1 MAVADIVTATRE
13 RLGGVGVWLAALRR
27 ETADAQRAFARRVE
41 ELGYGSLWT
50 GEGVGTNDV
59 FVDQAVWLCAT
70 SRLMTGSGIANIWG
84 RHPAATQV
92 AAASLEAAWPG
103 RTVLGIG
110 VSHAP
115 AIARTGQVYDRPL
128 ERMRQYL
135 DGMDETAATALPNR
149 ARVPRV
155 LAALR
160 PRMLELAR
168 DHADGAHTYFVPPAH
183 TRQARETLGPDR
195 LLIPEQAVYI
205 GTDPA
210 QARAVAREH
219 TTFYLRLPNYVNN
232 LKQLG
237 FTEEDL
243 ADAGSD
249 RLVDAIVAWG
259 DVDAIAAR
267 VREHRE
273 AGADHVLLQP
283 LGPDVDAAARQL
295 EELAPAV
302 LRAG

>member
-13 RLGGVGVWLAALRR
+13 RLGPVGVWLAALRR

-41 ELGYGSLWT
+41 DLGYGSLWT

-84 RHPAATQV
+84 RHPAAMQV

-103 RTVLGIG
+103 RTVFGIG

-135 DGMDETAATALPNR
+135 DGMDQAVTTATPNR
-149 ARVPRV
+149 VMPPRV

-160 PRMLELAR
+160 QRMLELAR
-168 DHADGAHTYFVPPAH
+168 DRADGAHTYFVPPEH
-183 TRQARETLGPDR
+183 TRQAREILGPDR
-195 LLIPEQAVYI
+195 LLIPEQAVYVS
-205 GTDPA
+205 TDA
-210 QARAVAREH
+210 DHARAVAREH
-219 TTFYLRLPNYVNN
+219 TTFYLGLPNYVNN
-232 LKQLG
+232 LRQLG
-237 FTEEDL
+237 FTDEDL
-243 ADAGSD
+243 VGGGSD

-259 DVDAIAAR
+259 DVDAIEAR
-267 VREHRE
+267 VRQHLD
-273 AGADHVLLQP
+273 AGADQVLIQP
-283 LGPDVDAAARQL
+283 LGPDADQAVWQLDA
-295 EELAPAV
+295 LAPAV
-302 LRAG
+302 LPS